1 MGDKMV
7 ENKTNELLLLAE
19 QVINQS
25 HYAKLSELDIC
36 PLDEESKSIKP
47 EEVLCLMKISEIVY
61 AKDEVGMDKFS
72 IVFNALHACGA
83 SCIMILQCVQGRT
96 ELYLGAINKQ
106 KCGNYHYLN
115 VIRDILKTGI
125 DGNLPG
131 AEITEIVSRKE
142 MKRILSNCLD
152 SGFDSQCIT
161 SVSCVAN
168 AVERGQTPDYG
179 IETLLSVVRE
189 KNFSIIVIA
198 DPVSDEEVDSVK
210 NGYEELGTHLSS
222 FETAVATIQ
231 TGSNYTI
238 SENSSES
245 INQVLS
251 KGISLTQGSSS
262 SSMYKREKM
271 QDELRREK
279 TGNLLKTG
287 AGMAALAFTKGNIG
301 AAYLAMNVAQQFLTS
316 GAPKGTQLAVRKDTD
331 EEKKESRLLPLE
343 NYGVVEP
350 DSITTVDSEQKTIN
364 QQLQEGHTTQIGTGH
379 SETQT
384 QSASA
389 QNTTT
394 DLHIAGLNE
403 KLKEYLNWL
412 NRCRNYGMFN
422 CCTYI
427 VSGSA
432 SVNLF
437 VAGQYQS
444 LIQSYGESRQPVS
457 INTWTKENGIEKVR
471 QSLLHLV
478 HPTFEYSKEDDS
490 VFTTAMLLSSKELSR
505 QMAFPQKSIL
515 GVSVAKH
522 AAFGIE
528 VVRKS
533 PIAKGSLI
541 RIGEVSYMGKVTKQP
556 VLLDLESLSAH
567 TFIAGTNGSGK
578 SNAVFRIIEE
588 LMREEIP
595 FMVIEPAKGEYK
607 NLFGNEPNVSVY
619 GTNSKKTK
627 TLRINPFWFNED
639 VTVYEHIEKL
649 VEIFNASWSM
659 YAAMSSILKSSI
671 QNAYKACGWNI
682 RTSECLGNR
691 RFPTVKNVLD
701 EFHKKMEDTAF
712 SGEVKGNYVGAL
724 STRMESLCTGIYEEI
739 FMGEDLGDEKLFDSN
754 VLIDLSRVGS
764 TETKSMIMG
773 ILVIRL
779 QEYRMKQ
786 EAMNVPLQHVTILEE
801 AHHLLRRTSMAQSEE
816 GANMLGKS
824 VEMISN
830 QIAEM
835 RSYGEGFMIV
845 DQSPGLLDMSV
856 MRNTNTKIILRLPE
870 STDREIVGN
879 TIGLTHEQIQ
889 ELSKLKTGVC
899 VIYQKDWLEPVLCMV
914 DKALHEAKLYQYIPD
929 AGTILQNEKLK
940 EARGI
945 ALRILTPLIKKD
957 QDSSMDLMETVALLD
972 SSDENDKNLAHLL
985 KRFIHNGEV
994 RKKGI
999 LEPYATI
1006 VWNLLGGEYVW
1017 EYIYTIIRRK
1027 EVEQMDELLRQQI
1040 HKSVI
1045 CDNDTQTALI
1055 SLFLQKKGANEYVRH
1070 VYTKWAA
1077 KFIYFKE

>member
-1 MGDKMV
+1 ME

-36 PLDEESKSIKP
+36 PLDAESEAIRP
-47 EEVLCLMKISEIVY
+47 EDVLCLLKVSEIVY
-61 AKDEVGMDKFS
+61 AENETGMDKFS

-83 SCIMILQCVQGRT
+83 SCIMVLQCIQGRT

-115 VIRDILKTGI
+115 VIRDILKTSI

-131 AEITEIVSRKE
+131 AEISEITSRKE
-142 MKRILSNCLD
+142 MKRILANCLD

-168 AVERGQTPDYG
+168 AVDKGQSPSYG

-198 DPVSDEEVDSVK
+198 DPVSDDEVDSVK
-210 NGYEELGTHLSS
+210 NGYERLGTHLSS
-222 FETAVATIQ
+222 LETAAATIQ
-231 TGSNYTI
+231 TGSNYTV
-238 SENSSES
+238 SENTSES
-245 INQVLS
+245 INEVLS
-251 KGISLTQGSSS
+251 KGISLTQGSSA
-262 SSMYKREKM
+262 SSMYKREKSR
-271 QDELRREK
+271 DEERLEK
-279 TGNLLKTG
+279 AGNLLKTG
-287 AGMAALAFTKGNIG
+287 AGLTALALTEGNIG
-301 AAYLAMNVAQQFLTS
+301 AAYLAMNVAQQFLPTGSHKNTS
-316 GAPKGTQLAVRKDTD
+316 LAV
-331 EEKKESRLLPLE
+331 KKEPAEQGENRLLPLE
-343 NYGVVEP
+343 NYGSEEP
-350 DSITTVDSEQKTIN
+350 DSITTADSEQKTVN
-364 QQLQEGHTTQIGTGH
+364 TQMQEGHTTQVGTGR

-384 QSASA
+384 HSVST

-412 NRCRNYGMFN
+412 SRCRNYGMFN

-427 VSGSA
+427 ISGSA

-541 RIGEVSYMGKVTKQP
+541 RIGEVSYMGKNTKQP

-588 LMREEIP
+588 LMRQEIP

-607 NLFGNEPNVSVY
+607 NLFGNEPNVAVY
-619 GTNSKKTK
+619 GTNPKKTRI
-627 TLRINPFWFNED
+627 LRINPFWFNED
-639 VTVYEHIEKL
+639 VTVHEHIEKL

-659 YAAMSSILKSSI
+659 YAAMSSVLKSSI
-671 QNAYKACGWNI
+671 QNAYKSCGWNI
-682 RTSECLGNR
+682 KTSECLGNR
-691 RFPTVKNVLD
+691 RFPTVKDVLN
-701 EFHKKMEDTAF
+701 EFHKKMEDTEF

-739 FMGEDLGDEKLFDSN
+739 FMGEDIGDEKLFDSN

-764 TETKSMIMG
+764 AETKSMIMG
-773 ILVIRL
+773 ILIIRL

-816 GANMLGKS
+816 GSNMLGKS

-856 MRNTNTKIILRLPE
+856 IRNTNTKIILRLPE
-870 STDREIVGN
+870 GTDREIVGN
-879 TIGLTHEQIQ
+879 TIGLTQEQIQ

-899 VIYQKDWLEPVLCMV
+899 AIYQKDWLESVLCMV
-914 DKALHEAKLYQYIPD
+914 DKAFHEAKIYQYVPD
-929 AGTILQNEKLK
+929 AATDLKNEKIK
-940 EARGI
+940 EARGT
-945 ALRILTPLIKKD
+945 AFRVLTPLVKKEGED
-957 QDSSMDLMETVALLD
+957 FKNLTETAALLEG
-972 SSDENDKNLAHLL
+972 SDEDDKKLAHLL
-985 KRFIHNGEV
+985 KQFIHTGKV
-994 RKKGI
+994 REKGI

-1006 VWNLLGGEYVW
+1006 VWNLLDGEYIW
-1017 EYIYTIIRRK
+1017 EYIYTLIQCK
-1027 EVEQMDELLRQQI
+1027 EIEQMDELLRQQI
-1040 HKSVI
+1040 CKKIV
-1045 CDNDTQTALI
+1045 CDKDTQTALI

-1070 VYTKWAA
+1070 GYAKWAA
-1077 KFIYFKE
+1077 KFICFKEQ